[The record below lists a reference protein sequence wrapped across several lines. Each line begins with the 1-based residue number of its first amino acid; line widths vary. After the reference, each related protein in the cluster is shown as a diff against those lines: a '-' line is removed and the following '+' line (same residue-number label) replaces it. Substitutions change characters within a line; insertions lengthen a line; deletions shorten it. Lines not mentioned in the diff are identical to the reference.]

1 MAEKEKL
8 NMFCY
13 QCSQTAQGTGCT
25 LKGVCGKEATV
36 ARLQDNLLFA
46 IKGISAYLYHAREL
60 GFTDPEVDA
69 FIENAFFS
77 TLTNVN
83 FDPQEFIK
91 LALKAGEMN
100 VRTMQLLKKAHIQTF
115 GEPVPSPVS
124 TGTVKGHGILVTG
137 HDLHALDMLLNQVE
151 GTDVFIYT
159 HSEMLPAHGYP
170 RLKKYKNLAGNLGKA
185 WFDQRQLFAKYPMAI
200 LGTSNCFLIPR
211 DEYKDRMFTTGPVR
225 LPGVPNI
232 EGHDYSAVIAKAKSL
247 PQLPEEPGDY
257 ILTTGFSASIILSLK
272 DKIKQLVL
280 EGKIKRFFLV
290 GGCDAPLKNRT
301 TIESLSRSFL
311 RMLLCSPWPAE
322 SIDSTI

>member
-115 GEPVPSPVS
+115 GEPVPTQVR

-170 RLKKYKNLAGNLGKA
+170 GIKKWQEIWARPGL
-185 WFDQRQLFAKYPMAI
+185 
-200 LGTSNCFLIPR
+200 T
-211 DEYKDRMFTTGPVR
+211 KD
-225 LPGVPNI
+225 
-232 EGHDYSAVIAKAKSL
+232 SSL
-247 PQLPEEPGDY
+247 P
-257 ILTTGFSASIILSLK
+257 SI
-272 DKIKQLVL
+272 
-280 EGKIKRFFLV
+280 
-290 GGCDAPLKNRT
+290 
-301 TIESLSRSFL
+301 
-311 RMLLCSPWPAE
+311 PWPSWALQTA
-322 SIDSTI
+322 S